1 MQLLRQRLHHKQRW
15 AELKPYWASLPPADA
30 LYCKELA
37 LPHHAAELQDAV
49 LVCCSHCCFTL
60 TSYVVLRSCMCHA
73 AQVECINLHRRA
85 RFLRCPLC

>member
-15 AELKPYWASLPPADA
+15 AELRPYWASLPPAAA

-49 LVCCSHCCFTL
+49 LVCC
-60 TSYVVLRSCMCHA
+60 
-73 AQVECINLHRRA
+73 
-85 RFLRCPLC
+85 